1 MSFAGQQDTFLNVG
15 HIDALL
21 DAVRACWASLW
32 TARAI
37 SYRAR
42 QGVGTEG
49 LALAVVVQRL
59 INAEASGVM
68 FTADPMTGAGRRILI
83 NSTWGLG
90 ESLVGGDV
98 TPDRFTVGRRSL
110 RVVDREIAAKLTMTV
125 RAAHGTRTE
134 RVPERLQHMASLTDS
149 EASELAG
156 YGVAIA
162 DLYGTE
168 MDIEWCRVGRE
179 LSILQARPITSGAD
193 RDPWNDS
200 RSGNFLWTNTNV
212 GEAIPDVMTPATW
225 SMVQVFLSDA
235 MATASIP
242 PYVGYGRIGGRIYL
256 NVSVMAAL
264 SKVVGVNE
272 QNFRFLAEE
281 VFGRLPES
289 VKIPPVK
296 VSPLTTL
303 ASVVPVAAHVLS
315 EARRDARSLDE
326 YLAGHPQLCTAAP
339 GRDRPGG
346 RRPDAW
352 PACGAG

>member
-1 MSFAGQQDTFLNVG
+1 M
-15 HIDALL
+15 
-21 DAVRACWASLW
+21 
-32 TARAI
+32 
-37 SYRAR
+37 
-42 QGVGTEG
+42 
-49 LALAVVVQRL
+49 
-59 INAEASGVM
+59 
-68 FTADPMTGAGRRILI
+68 I

-110 RVVDREIAAKLTMTV
+110 RVVEREIADKLTMTV

-134 RVPERLQHMASLTDS
+134 RVPERLQHMASLTDA

-156 YGVAIA
+156 YGVADRRPVRHRDGHRVVPGRRA
-162 DLYGTE
+162 S
-168 MDIEWCRVGRE
+168 CRSCRP
-179 LSILQARPITSGAD
+179 ARSPPDAD

-272 QNFRFLAEE
+272 QNFRFLTEE
-281 VFGRLPES
+281 VFGRLPDVGED
-289 VKIPPVK
+289 PAGEG
-296 VSPLTTL
+296 VS
-303 ASVVPVAAHVLS
+303 AHHAGLGRAGRRARAVGGP
-315 EARRDARSLDE
+315 ARRPQPGRVPGRAI
-326 YLAGHPQLCTAAP
+326 PQLCQQRRAEIAA
-339 GRDRPGG
+339 GG
-346 RRPDAW
+346 RRSAPAS
-352 PACGAG
+352 ACGAG